1 MSTAKTTLLIGARKV
16 QISSAALAIASA
28 AAITPVIAPAISQ
41 AAPAV
46 TAAPVLTWGFDQL
59 DSALIAADNDNNGPA
74 AAAAAVAAYPTPV
87 ELLQYLVQGI
97 ARGLELVIGT
107 PVYTAVAF
115 TGGLFTFAGDL
126 LPGPLGDFFVSIGT
140 TVDNVAN
147 TIAQALRVGPYAT
160 TG

>member
-1 MSTAKTTLLIGARKV
+1 MSTAKTTFLIGAKKV

-59 DSALIAADNDNNGPA
+59 DSALIAADNDSNGP